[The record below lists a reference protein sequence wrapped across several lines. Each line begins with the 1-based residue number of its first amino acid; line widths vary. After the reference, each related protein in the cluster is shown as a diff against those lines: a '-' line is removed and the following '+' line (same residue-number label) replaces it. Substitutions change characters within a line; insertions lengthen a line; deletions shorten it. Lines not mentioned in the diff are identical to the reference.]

1 MGASSPEARA
11 NESQKLLNWGYS
23 AFDVVKLFDAGQAI
37 NTAPVWKG
45 ASNTVRLGRTQPL
58 VVVVPRG
65 QAAQI
70 KTSVV
75 RKDPL
80 MAPLAKGQATGTLKI
95 QIAGQPW
102 QDVPLLAL
110 DAVPQAGFFGRAWD
124 ALRLAI
130 Q

>member
-1 MGASSPEARA
+1 M
-11 NESQKLLNWGYS
+11 
-23 AFDVVKLFDAGQAI
+23 
-37 NTAPVWKG
+37 
-45 ASNTVRLGRTQPL
+45 
-58 VVVVPRG
+58 
-65 QAAQI
+65 
-70 KTSVV
+70 